1 MINSVTKQ
9 KINDMKNKELI
20 KILKGLDDELEIIV
34 NDNCGG
40 GYNLS
45 KVKVVDM
52 QDKTEKIEL
61 S

>member
-1 MINSVTKQ
+1 
-9 KINDMKNKELI
+9 MKNKELI

-34 NDNCGG
+34 DDNCGG
-40 GYNLS
+40 GYYLS
-45 KVKVVDM
+45 KVEVVDM

>member
-1 MINSVTKQ
+1 
-9 KINDMKNKELI
+9 MKNKELI
-20 KILKGLDDELEIIV
+20 KILKGLGEELEIIV

-45 KVKVVDM
+45 KVEVVDM